1 MLAPQ
6 RGLIATVKSN
16 NNRKCKNLTVR
27 KSVATRI
34 ATTGGILPESS
45 KFDCLPGKAG
55 GTPDYIRLYQ
65 VNQYAEAAASL
76 EPFYVAD
83 PDGFGSSRAYLN

>member
-1 MLAPQ
+1 LLTPQ

-16 NNRKCKNLTVR
+16 SNRNCKNLAVR
-27 KSVATRI
+27 KPVATRI

-55 GTPDYIRLYQ
+55 GTPDYIRLRSARLQ
-65 VNQYAEAAASL
+65 ISTMGGVGLEVASPSPGLIVNRLCAH
-76 EPFYVAD
+76 
-83 PDGFGSSRAYLN
+83 